1 MFNVTREAVCGI
13 YHSFSVEMT
22 AIFIAVLLVITSA
35 KTLNC

>member
-22 AIFIAVLLVITSA
+22 AIFVGLFLVITSA
-35 KTLNC
+35 KH